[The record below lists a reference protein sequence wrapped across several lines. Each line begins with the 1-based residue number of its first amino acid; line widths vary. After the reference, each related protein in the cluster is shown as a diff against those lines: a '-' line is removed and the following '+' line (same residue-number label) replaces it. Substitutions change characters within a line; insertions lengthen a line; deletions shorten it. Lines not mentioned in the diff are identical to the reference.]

1 GGRRGARP
9 PPHPAKPPQP
19 GAAVAEDALPQ
30 ADGQALPEET
40 EGEAASAGVR
50 AALAGGKRLLPAQA
64 AARLGPWCQ
73 VGRLARARVLPAR
86 AHPQHHAPRSYRI
99 EGFNRATIRAS
110 PVASALGG
118 KPRGADAAPP
128 AAGSPPGR
136 VVAPPPRLQLGQG
149 PGLLW
154 VQVLA
159 PPPDPLQT
167 PPHA

>member
-1 GGRRGARP
+1 GDNPAPPVEARGPRP
-9 PPHPAKPPQP
+9 PPPPPHPPQP

-40 EGEAASAGVR
+40 EGQPASAGVR

-99 EGFNRATIRAS
+99 EGFNRATTWQTFRQEYEGKVVS
-110 PVASALGG
+110 RLGT
-118 KPRGADAAPP
+118 RT
-128 AAGSPPGR
+128 R
-136 VVAPPPRLQLGQG
+136 VEVR
-149 PGLLW
+149 
-154 VQVLA
+154 
-159 PPPDPLQT
+159 
-167 PPHA
+167 

>member
-40 EGEAASAGVR
+40 EGQPASAGVR
-50 AALAGGKRLLPAQA
+50 AALAGGKRVLPAQA

-99 EGFNRATIRAS
+99 EGFNRATKDQKSTGLTAPSFLCPLYWRS
-110 PVASALGG
+110 DFRPPSSFSCPVGT
-118 KPRGADAAPP
+118 RIF
-128 AAGSPPGR
+128 
-136 VVAPPPRLQLGQG
+136 
-149 PGLLW
+149 
-154 VQVLA
+154 
-159 PPPDPLQT
+159 
-167 PPHA
+167 